1 MFIFSGAQRG
11 LLPLRAG
18 NDSITR
24 PTRKACSLVVPS
36 SAMRQQQQWP
46 HGRPQPP
53 LWADHRHATSRW
65 THHAP
70 ASRNDGISDN
80 DDVGGGLQPDE
91 GPAPSVVLGGFLEE
105 AIPSDSSRGSSSS
118 GGGGGVSS
126 SSSSSDSRQEG
137 SSSSQEEV
145 EVQQSAAEAAAAAV
159 EARVAAVQAA
169 HAAGE
174 LGFGFSA
181 GGFLYSYHL
190 GVLWE
195 LQRLG
200 LVRQGGMAVGSVR
213 GGTGVGMGGGGGAT
227 LMAGASAGS
236 LAIATFACGIGEREA
251 TAALREFAAECRSG
265 GTSGRLS
272 E

>member
-1 MFIFSGAQRG
+1 
-11 LLPLRAG
+11 
-18 NDSITR
+18 
-24 PTRKACSLVVPS
+24 
-36 SAMRQQQQWP
+36 MRQQQQQQ
-46 HGRPQPP
+46 HGYTQPP

-80 DDVGGGLQPDE
+80 DEVGGGLQPDE

-126 SSSSSDSRQEG
+126 SSSSSDRRQED
-137 SSSSQEEV
+137 SSEEK
-145 EVQQSAAEAAAAAV
+145 EEEEEDVQQSAAEAAAAAI

-169 HAAGE
+169 HATGE

-200 LVRQGGMAVGSVR
+200 LVQQGGVAVGGVR
-213 GGTGVGMGGGGGAT
+213 GGVGAGRGVGGGAT

-272 E
+272 EWLGEAE